1 MNKSSIIIAL
11 LAAILAMST
20 SCRSA
25 QKAMVSETRSG
36 EIAESVEADWSN
48 SAFNPLTV
56 AAAAPEWTDFSASG
70 NITVST
76 TGSLSSAIQI
86 KMVRGRSISIS
97 IRPLLG
103 IEMGKLFVDKDSV
116 TLVDKYHNIY
126 VRESVSQLLG
136 NGIGLYALQNLLLS
150 RPFDLT
156 DGAISASNAYLFS
169 ATAPDNE
176 RRWQMRPAKANQLF
190 GYFFDMIENN
200 VSRFN
205 VTLNNG
211 QQYAMDFSAFKPVDG
226 KVIATS
232 ISAHI
237 EIGGTKVEMD
247 LKYTKSI
254 RWNSGVTDYIRIP
267 DGARR
272 YSLAQLLKSI

>member
-136 NGIGLYALQNLLLS
+136 NDIGLYALQNLLLS

-156 DGAISASNAYLFS
+156 DGAISASNAYHFS

-237 EIGGTKVEMD
+237 EIGGIKVGMD

-267 DGARR
+267 VGARR
-272 YSLAQLLKSI
+272 YSLAQLLKSL

>member
-1 MNKSSIIIAL
+1 
-11 LAAILAMST
+11 
-20 SCRSA
+20 
-25 QKAMVSETRSG
+25 MVSETRSG

-156 DGAISASNAYLFS
+156 DGAISASNAYHFS

-211 QQYAMDFSAFKPVDG
+211 QQYAMDFSVFKPVDS

-237 EIGGTKVEMD
+237 EIGGTKVGMD

>member
-116 TLVDKYHNIY
+116 TLVDKYHNI
-126 VRESVSQLLG
+126 
-136 NGIGLYALQNLLLS
+136 
-150 RPFDLT
+150 
-156 DGAISASNAYLFS
+156 
-169 ATAPDNE
+169 
-176 RRWQMRPAKANQLF
+176 
-190 GYFFDMIENN
+190 
-200 VSRFN
+200 
-205 VTLNNG
+205 
-211 QQYAMDFSAFKPVDG
+211 
-226 KVIATS
+226 
-232 ISAHI
+232 
-237 EIGGTKVEMD
+237 
-247 LKYTKSI
+247 
-254 RWNSGVTDYIRIP
+254 
-267 DGARR
+267 
-272 YSLAQLLKSI
+272 

>member
-156 DGAISASNAYLFS
+156 DGTISASNAYHFS

-237 EIGGTKVEMD
+237 EIGGTKVRMD

-254 RWNSGVTDYIRIP
+254 RWNSGVTDYIRIR

>member
-36 EIAESVEADWSN
+36 KIAESVEADWSN

-126 VRESVSQLLG
+126 VRESVSQSLG

-156 DGAISASNAYLFS
+156 DGAISASNAYHFS

-237 EIGGTKVEMD
+237 EIGGTKVGMD

>member
-70 NITVST
+70 NIMVST

-156 DGAISASNAYLFS
+156 DGAISASNAYHFS

-237 EIGGTKVEMD
+237 EIGGTNVGMD

-272 YSLAQLLKSI
+272 YSLAQLLKSL

>member
-56 AAAAPEWTDFSASG
+56 AAAAPEWTDFSSSG

-156 DGAISASNAYLFS
+156 DGAISASNAYHFS

-211 QQYAMDFSAFKPVDG
+211 QQYAMDFSAFKPADG

-237 EIGGTKVEMD
+237 EIGGAKVGMD

-272 YSLAQLLKSI
+272 YSLAQLLKSL

>member
-1 MNKSSIIIAL
+1 M
-11 LAAILAMST
+11 
-20 SCRSA
+20 
-25 QKAMVSETRSG
+25 SETRSG

-136 NGIGLYALQNLLLS
+136 NDIGLYALQNLLLS

-156 DGAISASNAYLFS
+156 DGAISASNAYHFS

-211 QQYAMDFSAFKPVDG
+211 QQYAMDFSAFKPIDG
-226 KVIATS
+226 KVIATG

-237 EIGGTKVEMD
+237 EIGGTKVGMD

-272 YSLAQLLKSI
+272 YSLAQLLKSL

>member
-136 NGIGLYALQNLLLS
+136 NDIGLYALQNLLLS

-156 DGAISASNAYLFS
+156 DGTISASNAYHFS

-272 YSLAQLLKSI
+272 YSLAQLLKSL

>member
-1 MNKSSIIIAL
+1 MNKSSIIIA

-136 NGIGLYALQNLLLS
+136 NDIGLYALQNLLLS
-150 RPFDLT
+150 RPFNLT
-156 DGAISASNAYLFS
+156 DGAISASNAYHFS

-237 EIGGTKVEMD
+237 EIGGTKVVMD

-272 YSLAQLLKSI
+272 YALAQLLKSL

>member
-1 MNKSSIIIAL
+1 M
-11 LAAILAMST
+11 
-20 SCRSA
+20 
-25 QKAMVSETRSG
+25 SETRSG

-156 DGAISASNAYLFS
+156 DGAISASNAYYFS

>member
-36 EIAESVEADWSN
+36 EIAESVEEDWSN

-156 DGAISASNAYLFS
+156 DGAISASNAYHFS

-237 EIGGTKVEMD
+237 EIGGAKVGMD

-272 YSLAQLLKSI
+272 YSLAQLLKSL

>member
-136 NGIGLYALQNLLLS
+136 NDIGLYALQNLLLS

-156 DGAISASNAYLFS
+156 DGAISASTAYHFS

-237 EIGGTKVEMD
+237 EIGGAKVGMD

-272 YSLAQLLKSI
+272 YSLAQLLKSL

>member
-36 EIAESVEADWSN
+36 EIEESVEADWSN

-156 DGAISASNAYLFS
+156 DGTISASNAYHFS

-237 EIGGTKVEMD
+237 EIGGAKVGMD

-272 YSLAQLLKSI
+272 YSLAQLLKSL

>member
-103 IEMGKLFVDKDSV
+103 SEMGKLFVDKDSV

-156 DGAISASNAYLFS
+156 DGAISASNAYHFS

-272 YSLAQLLKSI
+272 YSLAQLLKSL

>member
-136 NGIGLYALQNLLLS
+136 NDIGLYALQNLLLS

-156 DGAISASNAYLFS
+156 DGAISASNAYHFS

-237 EIGGTKVEMD
+237 EIGGAKVGMD

-272 YSLAQLLKSI
+272 YSLAQLLKSL

>member
-1 MNKSSIIIAL
+1 M
-11 LAAILAMST
+11 
-20 SCRSA
+20 
-25 QKAMVSETRSG
+25 SETRSG

-156 DGAISASNAYLFS
+156 DGTISASNAYHFS

-272 YSLAQLLKSI
+272 YSLAQLLKSL

>member
-136 NGIGLYALQNLLLS
+136 NDIGLYALQNLLLS

-156 DGAISASNAYLFS
+156 DGAISASNAYHFS

-232 ISAHI
+232 ISVHI
-237 EIGGTKVEMD
+237 EIGGAKVGMD

-272 YSLAQLLKSI
+272 YSLAQLLKSL

>member
-126 VRESVSQLLG
+126 VRESVSQLQRHRTL
-136 NGIGLYALQNLLLS
+136 
-150 RPFDLT
+150 
-156 DGAISASNAYLFS
+156 
-169 ATAPDNE
+169 
-176 RRWQMRPAKANQLF
+176 RPAESAAVAPVRPYRRRNK
-190 GYFFDMIENN
+190 
-200 VSRFN
+200 RF
-205 VTLNNG
+205 
-211 QQYAMDFSAFKPVDG
+211 Q
-226 KVIATS
+226 
-232 ISAHI
+232 
-237 EIGGTKVEMD
+237 
-247 LKYTKSI
+247 
-254 RWNSGVTDYIRIP
+254 RIP
-267 DGARR
+267 FLSHRAR
-272 YSLAQLLKSI
+272 Q

>member
-156 DGAISASNAYLFS
+156 DGAI
-169 ATAPDNE
+169 
-176 RRWQMRPAKANQLF
+176 R
-190 GYFFDMIENN
+190 YFFDMIENN

-237 EIGGTKVEMD
+237 EIGGTKVGMD

-272 YSLAQLLKSI
+272 YSLAQLLKSL

>member
-156 DGAISASNAYLFS
+156 DGAISAPNAYHFS

-237 EIGGTKVEMD
+237 EIGGTKVRMD

-272 YSLAQLLKSI
+272 YSLAQLLKSL

>member
-1 MNKSSIIIAL
+1 M
-11 LAAILAMST
+11 
-20 SCRSA
+20 
-25 QKAMVSETRSG
+25 SETRSG

-156 DGAISASNAYLFS
+156 DGAISAPNAYHFS

-211 QQYAMDFSAFKPVDG
+211 QQYAMGFSAFKPVDG

-237 EIGGTKVEMD
+237 EIGGTKVGMD

-272 YSLAQLLKSI
+272 YSLAQLLKSL

>member
-36 EIAESVEADWSN
+36 EIAESVEADWSK

-136 NGIGLYALQNLLLS
+136 NGIGLYALQNMLLS

-156 DGAISASNAYLFS
+156 DGAISASNAYHFS

-267 DGARR
+267 DGAQR
-272 YSLAQLLKSI
+272 YSLAQLLKSL

>member
-1 MNKSSIIIAL
+1 M
-11 LAAILAMST
+11 
-20 SCRSA
+20 
-25 QKAMVSETRSG
+25 SETRSG

-136 NGIGLYALQNLLLS
+136 NDIGLYALQNLLLS
-150 RPFDLT
+150 RPFNLT
-156 DGAISASNAYLFS
+156 DGAISASNAYHFS

-237 EIGGTKVEMD
+237 EIGGTKVVMD

-272 YSLAQLLKSI
+272 YSLAQLLKSL

>member
-136 NGIGLYALQNLLLS
+136 NDIGLYALQNLLLS

-156 DGAISASNAYLFS
+156 DGAISASNAYHFS

-211 QQYAMDFSAFKPVDG
+211 QQYAMDFSAFKPADG

-237 EIGGTKVEMD
+237 EIGGAKVGMD

-272 YSLAQLLKSI
+272 YSLAQLLKSL

>member
-1 MNKSSIIIAL
+1 M
-11 LAAILAMST
+11 
-20 SCRSA
+20 
-25 QKAMVSETRSG
+25 SETRSG

-156 DGAISASNAYLFS
+156 DGAISASNAYHFS

-211 QQYAMDFSAFKPVDG
+211 QQYAMDFSVFKPVDG

-232 ISAHI
+232 IYAHI
-237 EIGGTKVEMD
+237 EIGGTKVGMD

-272 YSLAQLLKSI
+272 YSLAQLLKSL

>member
-25 QKAMVSETRSG
+25 QKAMVSETHSG

-76 TGSLSSAIQI
+76 TGSLSSAVQI

-156 DGAISASNAYLFS
+156 DGAINASNAYHFS

-237 EIGGTKVEMD
+237 EIGGAKVGMD

-272 YSLAQLLKSI
+272 YSLAQLLKSL

>member
-36 EIAESVEADWSN
+36 EIAESIEADWSN

-136 NGIGLYALQNLLLS
+136 NDIGLYALQNLLLS

-156 DGAISASNAYLFS
+156 DGTISASNAYHFS

-272 YSLAQLLKSI
+272 YSLAQLLKSL

>member
-1 MNKSSIIIAL
+1 M
-11 LAAILAMST
+11 
-20 SCRSA
+20 
-25 QKAMVSETRSG
+25 SETRSG

-156 DGAISASNAYLFS
+156 DGAISASNAYHFS

-237 EIGGTKVEMD
+237 EIGGAKVGMD

-272 YSLAQLLKSI
+272 YSLAQLLKSL